1 MQLTDSLPNQLLDGL
16 QDIVKIEIQSNFC
29 ISHPD
34 YEPLEIPHEVVTRF
48 QQLPAEFQRKYLR
61 VQLRNFI
68 YSIYF
73 TGNAPAAATNSSYQ
87 NSDSV
92 AINDSSDFY
101 WQLHASNCG
110 EGYFDSGWY
119 ILKQES
125 DGSLAVQKN
134 GLTLH
139 IQPQRHLQPEGWL
152 ASVGDTVAIR
162 MPRNL
167 VETGFYVAVGNAGTV
182 NLHRSNR
189 QHQTVYI
196 YFNFTPDGAI
206 AIMRSLTEQLNS
218 SQIGFTFK
226 ALFDPSSYNRNDS
239 GVLYFERSN
248 YNIIRQILQSV
259 YAQNQSHFLSN
270 VPLFTKLLAPG
281 LSLAEKPEYKET
293 TGERFGLNRCQIVAD
308 GLLDAWDNGDRTSQG
323 QLSAISKRFSLLGIE
338 LQHPYLNANEDIY
351 TPLYFG

>member
-1 MQLTDSLPNQLLDGL
+1 MQLTDSLPNQLLDSL

-34 YEPLEIPHEVVTRF
+34 YEPLELPHEVVTRF
-48 QQLPAEFQRKYLR
+48 QQLPGEFQRKYLSL
-61 VQLRNFI
+61 QLRNFI

-73 TGNAPAAATNSSYQ
+73 TGDAPAASINSSCH
-87 NSDSV
+87 SDSAV
-92 AINDSSDFY
+92 ITQSSDFY
-101 WQLHASNCG
+101 WQLHANNCG

-134 GLTLH
+134 GLTVH
-139 IQPQRHLQPEGWL
+139 IQPQRHLQPEAWL
-152 ASVGDTVAIR
+152 SSVGDTVAIR
-162 MPRNL
+162 MPPNL
-167 VETGFYVAVGNAGTV
+167 VETKFYIAVGNAGTV

-189 QHQTVYI
+189 QIETVYI
-196 YFNFTPDGAI
+196 YFNFTCEGAI
-206 AIMRSLTEQLNS
+206 ALMRSLTEQLNS
-218 SQIGFTFK
+218 LKIAFTFK
-226 ALFDPSSYNRNDS
+226 ALFDPANYPRNDS

-259 YAQNQSHFLSN
+259 YAENRAHFLSN

-281 LSLAEKPEYKET
+281 LGLAEKPEYKET

-308 GLLDAWDNGDRTSQG
+308 GLLDAWDNGDRTSLG
-323 QLSAISKRFSLLGIE
+323 RINAISKRFDSHFIE
-338 LQHPYLNANEDIY
+338 LQRPYLNANEDIY
-351 TPLYFG
+351 TPIYT